1 MDNMGTESNLMIQ
14 VEGLTKDYGIRRAIN
29 NLTFNAEKGEI
40 LGFLGPNGAG
50 KTTTMR
56 ILSGYMP
63 PTIGLARVA
72 SFDVVD
78 ESIEVRK
85 RVGYLPE
92 TVPLYPDLTV
102 FEYLMYMANLRHLKE
117 AEDRVDEVLEIVHM
131 EERAY
136 GYILNLSKGMRQRVG
151 LAQALL
157 HEPEVLILD
166 EPTIGLDPA
175 QIRDVRNLIREIG
188 KERTVLLSTHILSE
202 AQQVCDRVLIINKGR
217 IVAEDTPQRL
227 QGRLTGTQRV
237 ILQIGGDTDGI
248 EPLLKKI
255 AGVTRVSIESDG
267 GFELETAPGQDARP
281 EIARAVVAGGYDL
294 LEMTPVGLSLE
305 DIFLELT
312 REEPKPPEVAEG
324 ILEED
329 ISEEVEE

>member
-1 MDNMGTESNLMIQ
+1 MIQ
-14 VEGLTKDYGIRRAIN
+14 AEGLTKDYGARRAIN

-63 PTIGLARVA
+63 PTMGAAKVA
-72 SFDVVD
+72 GFDVVD

-102 FEYLMYMANLRHLKE
+102 FEYLKYMADLRHLSE

-131 EERAY
+131 EERADS
-136 GYILNLSKGMRQRVG
+136 YISNLSKGMRQRVG
-151 LAQALL
+151 LGQALL

-175 QIRDVRNLIREIG
+175 QIRDVRNLIQEIG

-227 QGRLTGTQRV
+227 QGRLTGAQRV
-237 ILQIGGDTDGI
+237 VLKIGGDADGV
-248 EPLLKKI
+248 ERLLDQI
-255 AGVTRVSIESDG
+255 PGVTRVNKEVEG
-267 GFELETAPGQDARP
+267 EFEVETAPGQDARP
-281 EIARAVVAGGYDL
+281 EVARVIVNGGYDL
-294 LEMTPVGLSLE
+294 LEMSPVGLSLE

-312 REEPKPPEVAEG
+312 REEPTPPEVVDG
-324 ILEED
+324 LLEEE
-329 ISEEVEE
+329 ISKDLEG